1 MILDGNG
8 VYVKKS
14 KRKLN
19 QKLMRPIT
27 IKFQDVRLIYNVNY
41 VISTTTEQV
50 KFKMKSSII
59 YTSNPKTKYLML
71 V

>member
-1 MILDGNG
+1 
-8 VYVKKS
+8 
-14 KRKLN
+14 
-19 QKLMRPIT
+19 MRPIT

-41 VISTTTEQV
+41 VISATTEPV
-50 KFKMKSSII
+50 KFKMKRSII